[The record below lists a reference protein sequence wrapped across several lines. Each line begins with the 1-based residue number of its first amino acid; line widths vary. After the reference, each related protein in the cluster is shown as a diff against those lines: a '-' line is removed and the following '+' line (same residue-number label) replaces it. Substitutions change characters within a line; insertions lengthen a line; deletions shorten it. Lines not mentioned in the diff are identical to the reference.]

1 MKLPEVS
8 PAATVMVE
16 GTDSLGLLLVM
27 LIVSP
32 PAGAAL
38 TSVKLQVALAPA
50 VRVLGAQVSEVSGTI
65 PIETWTVWER
75 PFNAAVRVT
84 IA

>member
-1 MKLPEVS
+1 M
-8 PAATVMVE
+8 A
-16 GTDSLGLLLVM
+16 LLLEI

-50 VRVLGAQVSEVSGTI
+50 VRVPGAQVSEVSGTI
-65 PIETWTVWER
+65 PIETWAVCDR
-75 PFNAAVRVT
+75 PFSAAVRVT